1 MRRGEQG
8 DTGTVTK
15 RGVAA
20 LLLLVS
26 VLAFAAAYLIQ
37 DTTGANLELAPV
49 FFGAAL
55 LVTSV
60 RLDRRHV
67 RDRRPVA
74 RRR

>member
-1 MRRGEQG
+1 M
-8 DTGTVTK
+8 TK

-37 DTTGANLELAPV
+37 DTTGANLELAPL

-55 LVTSV
+55 VVVSLKLS
-60 RLDRRHV
+60 RPAASGRRSP
-67 RDRRPVA
+67 R
-74 RRR
+74 